1 MENGLTE
8 KIGSVVSHM
17 IADLRADLRAELCA
31 NLVALERQVG
41 HLQHRL
47 DVLEDRQT
55 KPTAADCS
63 ENLGSDG
70 MVGSNGM
77 MESNRMVD
85 INDMNLLLHYN
96 ESTLDESKLA
106 NEVIAAQ
113 LFQPDVK
120 VGEARRKLKAV
131 WMLQEY

>member
-17 IADLRADLRAELCA
+17 LADLRADLRTELCA

-55 KPTAADCS
+55 KSSAADCS
-63 ENLGSDG
+63 ENLGSN
-70 MVGSNGM
+70 VVLESNGM
-77 MESNRMVD
+77 MESNGMVD

-96 ESTLDESKLA
+96 ESTFDESNLS

-113 LFQPDVK
+113 LFPPDVK
-120 VGEARRKLKAV
+120 VGEARRKQKAV
-131 WMLQEY
+131 WMLQE